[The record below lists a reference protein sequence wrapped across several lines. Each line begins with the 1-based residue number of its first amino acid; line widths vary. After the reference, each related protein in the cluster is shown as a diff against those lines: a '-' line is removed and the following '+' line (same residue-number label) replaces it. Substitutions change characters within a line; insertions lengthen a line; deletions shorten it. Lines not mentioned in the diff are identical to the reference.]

1 MRCILKASAFICLL
15 YVVLFAAD
23 YVPPDTIPP
32 GGLTPDK
39 VPMFVTFGFDD
50 NPYGDGVQYFVDL
63 LHDKK
68 NPVGNGNP
76 LTFDNAPCRISFY
89 CTGRFAEV
97 EESGA
102 DAKAAWKTAYEDG
115 HEIANHSWSHE
126 DTLQL
131 NSNVDSWKFEMAK
144 TNDSLSQW
152 LGMPVNAIEGFRTPF
167 LAYSV
172 ATFQA
177 LQAIGFRYDCS
188 IEYNYGSNDGTGYLW
203 PYMLDSGGIADT
215 PGKEVEGSYPGIWE
229 LPVHTII
236 TAPIGWSK
244 TAGFDYNMWYQKMMS
259 KAAFLSALKYNF
271 DQRLKGNR
279 APFMFG
285 THTQYYSALNTE
297 PIPNASMEEARE
309 AMKEFIEYV
318 LTKDEVRIVRM
329 VDIVNW
335 MENPVA
341 LGAVNISSELSC
353 DSRVGMNFIIKN
365 NSVQVTVEHAG
376 QYTISVYT
384 MAGKMVVEKNYMI
397 SAGSHSIAMNN
408 PAISRGSYLVSF
420 SGAGISGS
428 TKLYMNGL

>member
-1 MRCILKASAFICLL
+1 MRSIIKIIILFSLIYSAH
-15 YVVLFAAD
+15 FATEF
-23 YVPPDTIPP
+23 PPGTIPP
-32 GGLTPDK
+32 GGLSPQN

-68 NPVGNGNP
+68 NHAGSGNP

-89 CTGRFAEV
+89 CTGRFGEI
-97 EESGA
+97 EESGE
-102 DAKAAWKTAYEDG
+102 DVKKAWKNAYEDG

-131 NSNVDSWKFEMAK
+131 NSNLDSWKFELTK
-144 TNDSLSQW
+144 TNDSLSKW
-152 LGMPVNAIEGFRTPF
+152 LGMPINAIEGFRTPF

-177 LQAIGFRYDCS
+177 IQSIGFKYDCS
-188 IEYNYGSNDGTGYLW
+188 IEYNYGSDDGTGYLW
-203 PYMLDSGGIADT
+203 PYTLGNGGVADT
-215 PGKEVEGSYPGIWE
+215 PGKNVSGSYPGIWE

-236 TAPIGWSK
+236 TATVGWSK

-259 KAAFLSALKYNF
+259 KATFLDLLKYNF

-285 THTQYYSALNTE
+285 THTQYYSKLNTNK
-297 PIPNASMEEARE
+297 IPNATMEEARE
-309 AMKEFIEYV
+309 AIKEFIEYV

-329 VDIVNW
+329 IDIVNW

-341 LGAVNISSELSC
+341 LGSVNNSPKTTLLKTANTDLILKNNCAIITIKHCGLYNIS
-353 DSRVGMNFIIKN
+353 I
-365 NSVQVTVEHAG
+365 
-376 QYTISVYT
+376 YT
-384 MAGKMVVEKNYMI
+384 MSGKKISTKNYLLNV
-397 SAGSHSIAMNN
+397 GRHSIMLDNHSLTRGCYI
-408 PAISRGSYLVSF
+408 ISFTGN
-420 SGAGISGS
+420 GIQS
-428 TKLYMNGL
+428 TAKLYTKGL